1 MTNADKI
8 REMSDEELAV
18 WLTNMTDDFGDDE
31 ELYKSIYNLDTEK
44 VEEIRDSYGDLLE
57 WLQSEAE

>member
-8 REMSDEELAV
+8 RELSDEELAE

-44 VEEIRDSYGDLLE
+44 VEEIRDSYGDLLK
-57 WLQSEAE
+57 WIQSEAE

>member
-8 REMSDEELAV
+8 REMSDEELAE